1 MLLASAVVQ
10 SPLAWPEP
18 METTYHLLGPG
29 DPLPSRFK
37 RPDLTLSDRLFI
49 AAVGNLPAEVRPW
62 GSMTWLGDVF
72 RVSRPT
78 VYAIARTGR
87 AAWLPEPCAPPVPAA
102 PVTPAGAAAPPVPAA
117 PVTPAAGPQVTVS
130 ERRIQRTLLT
140 LALPGNAAIRPMQTV
155 LQAAFDQSRSVGY
168 ISALLTA
175 AGRQAGQ
182 VLAQL
187 DYRPLGRVVALRD
200 ETFFQDHPILFVV
213 EPRTGTIL
221 LGHVATDR
229 SAETWGA
236 ALLVAQDTG
245 VQLTGLVEDMG
256 RTFAKSV
263 KLAGLRLAIKKDPW
277 HVLDWARRVRR
288 DLERS
293 ALQALTAVDRLEQQ
307 LGRAWDAARFTAEYI
322 PAVAKMERLL
332 AQHDAFATCQTHLAD
347 ALEVVDWRSGEV
359 RDRAL
364 NDWLV
369 GEILQLLAAIDHP
382 SVRQF
387 LRALRRFRR
396 QLLTYLDW
404 LADLITPWRQ
414 RLVTS
419 FPTPAAQTFFER
431 TVARAWRLRQA
442 VINGQPWQRTA
453 AEAHG
458 LVDLLVADQPG
469 HRTLAE
475 DLFAVLDGTA
485 HASSLIETINGLMKT
500 FLQARQAFQSLATAQ
515 AYLNLLVLW
524 HNMRVF
530 QRGKRAGQS
539 PFQRAGIITSSDDW
553 LALLGYPAD

>member
-1 MLLASAVVQ
+1 MLLTQVATQ

-18 METTYHLLGPG
+18 METTYQLLGP
-29 DPLPSRFK
+29 DAPLPSRFK
-37 RPDLTLSDRLFI
+37 RPDLSLSDRLFI

-62 GSMTWLGDVF
+62 GSLTWLGDVF

-87 AAWLPEPCAPPVPAA
+87 AAWLPEPRVPPVPPALAA
-102 PVTPAGAAAPPVPAA
+102 TPAPAFPMA
-117 PVTPAAGPQVTVS
+117 PAAGPQVTVS

-140 LALPGNAAIRPMQTV
+140 LALPGNAALRPMQTV
-155 LQAAFDQSRSVGY
+155 LQAAFDQRRSVGY
-168 ISALLTA
+168 ISELLTT
-175 AGRQAGQ
+175 AGRRAGQ
-182 VLAQL
+182 VLTQL

-200 ETFFQDHPILFVV
+200 ETFFQAQPILLVV
-213 EPRTGTIL
+213 EPRTGMIL
-221 LGHVATDR
+221 LGHVATER

-256 RTFAKSV
+256 RTFPKSV
-263 KLAGLRLAIKKDPW
+263 QLAGLQLAIQKDPW

-293 ALQALTAVDRLEQQ
+293 ALQALATVDRLEQQ
-307 LGRAWDAARFTAEYI
+307 LGRTWDAARFTAEYR
-322 PAVAKMERLL
+322 PAVAKLERGL
-332 AQHDAFATCQTHLAD
+332 AQHDAFAQCLTHLVD

-359 RDRAL
+359 RDRTL

-369 GEILQLLAAIDHP
+369 GEILQLLAPLDHP
-382 SVRQF
+382 SVRKF
-387 LRALRRFRR
+387 RRALRRYRR

-404 LADLITPWRQ
+404 LADLIAPWRQ
-414 RLVTS
+414 RLVAS
-419 FPTPAAQTFFER
+419 LATPAAQTFFER

-442 VINGQPWQRTA
+442 VINGQPWQRAA
-453 AEAHG
+453 AEARD
-458 LVDLLVADQPG
+458 LVDILVADQPS

-485 HASSLIETINGLMKT
+485 HATSLIETINGLLKA
-500 FLQARQAFQSLATAQ
+500 FLQARQAFKNLTTAQ

-530 QRGKRAGQS
+530 QRGKRAGKS
-539 PFQRAGIITSSDDW
+539 PFQWAGITTRSDDW

>member
-1 MLLASAVVQ
+1 MLLAQAAAQ

-18 METTYHLLGPG
+18 METTYHLLGAG

-49 AAVGNLPAEVRPW
+49 AAVGNLPADVRPW

-78 VYAIARTGR
+78 VYTIARAGR
-87 AAWLPEPCAPPVPAA
+87 AAWLPEPLAP
-102 PVTPAGAAAPPVPAA
+102 PVTPAGAAATSAPPA

-155 LQAAFDQSRSVGY
+155 LQAAFDESRSVGY
-168 ISALLTA
+168 ISELLTS
-175 AGRQAGQ
+175 AGQQAGQ

-200 ETFFQDHPILFVV
+200 ETFFQEHPILFVV

-256 RTFAKSV
+256 RTFPKSV
-263 KLAGLRLAIKKDPW
+263 KLAGLRLAIQKDPW

-288 DLERS
+288 ELERS
-293 ALQALTAVDRLEQQ
+293 ALQALATVDRLEQQ
-307 LGRAWDAARFTAEYI
+307 LGRVWDDACFTAEYI

-332 AQHDAFATCQTHLAD
+332 AQHDAFAQCRAHLAD
-347 ALEVVDWRSGEV
+347 GLEVVDWRSGEV

-364 NDWLV
+364 NDWLL

-382 SVRQF
+382 SVRKF
-387 LRALRRFRR
+387 VRTLRRYRR

-404 LADLITPWRQ
+404 LAALIAPWRH
-414 RLVTS
+414 RLAAS
-419 FPTPAAQTFFER
+419 LPGPADQTFFER

-442 VINGQPWQRTA
+442 VINGQPWQRAA
-453 AEAHG
+453 AESRG
-458 LVDLLVADQPG
+458 LVDLLVADQPDQ
-469 HRTLAE
+469 RTLAE
-475 DLFAVLDGTA
+475 DLFAVLDSTP
-485 HASSLIETINGLMKT
+485 HASSLIETINGLLKA
-500 FLQARQAFQSLATAQ
+500 FLQARQAFQSPATAQ

-539 PFQRAGIITSSDDW
+539 PFQRAGITTSSADW
-553 LALLGYPAD
+553 LALLGYPAA

>member
-229 SAETWGA
+229 SA
-236 ALLVAQDTG
+236 
-245 VQLTGLVEDMG
+245 
-256 RTFAKSV
+256 
-263 KLAGLRLAIKKDPW
+263 
-277 HVLDWARRVRR
+277 
-288 DLERS
+288 
-293 ALQALTAVDRLEQQ
+293 
-307 LGRAWDAARFTAEYI
+307 
-322 PAVAKMERLL
+322 
-332 AQHDAFATCQTHLAD
+332 
-347 ALEVVDWRSGEV
+347 
-359 RDRAL
+359 
-364 NDWLV
+364 
-369 GEILQLLAAIDHP
+369 
-382 SVRQF
+382 
-387 LRALRRFRR
+387 
-396 QLLTYLDW
+396 
-404 LADLITPWRQ
+404 
-414 RLVTS
+414 
-419 FPTPAAQTFFER
+419 
-431 TVARAWRLRQA
+431 
-442 VINGQPWQRTA
+442 
-453 AEAHG
+453 
-458 LVDLLVADQPG
+458 
-469 HRTLAE
+469 
-475 DLFAVLDGTA
+475 
-485 HASSLIETINGLMKT
+485 
-500 FLQARQAFQSLATAQ
+500 
-515 AYLNLLVLW
+515 
-524 HNMRVF
+524 
-530 QRGKRAGQS
+530 
-539 PFQRAGIITSSDDW
+539 
-553 LALLGYPAD
+553 

>member
-1 MLLASAVVQ
+1 MLLAQVAAQ
-10 SPLAWPEP
+10 SPRAWPEP
-18 METTYHLLGPG
+18 IETTYQLLGAG
-29 DPLPSRFK
+29 DPLSSHFK

-49 AAVGNLPAEVRPW
+49 AAVGNLPAEMRPW

-78 VYAIARTGR
+78 VYAITRAGR
-87 AAWLPEPCAPPVPAA
+87 KAWLPELLAPGVPPAVAATTSAPTA
-102 PVTPAGAAAPPVPAA
+102 PVAAA
-117 PVTPAAGPQVTVS
+117 GSQVTVS

-140 LALPGNAAIRPMQTV
+140 LALPGNAAIRPMQAV
-155 LQAAFDQSRSVGY
+155 LQTAFDQRRSIGY
-168 ISALLTA
+168 ISELLTT
-175 AGRQAGQ
+175 AGQRAGQ

-187 DYRPLGRVVALRD
+187 DYRPLGRVIALRD
-200 ETFFQDHPILFVV
+200 ETFFQAHPILFVV

-236 ALLVAQDTG
+236 ALLVAQDSG

-256 RTFAKSV
+256 RTFPKSV
-263 KLAGLRLAIKKDPW
+263 KLAGLRLAIQKDPW
-277 HVLDWARRVRR
+277 HVLDWARRVRQE
-288 DLERS
+288 LERS
-293 ALQALTAVDRLEQQ
+293 ALQAVTTVDRLEQQ
-307 LGRAWDAARFTAEYI
+307 LGRTWDAARFTAEYI
-322 PAVAKMERLL
+322 PAVAKMARLL
-332 AQHDAFATCQTHLAD
+332 AQHDAFANCRTHLAD

-364 NDWLV
+364 NDWLL
-369 GEILQLLAAIDHP
+369 GEILRLLAAIDHP
-382 SVRQF
+382 SVRKF
-387 LRALRRFRR
+387 VRALRRYRR

-404 LADLITPWRQ
+404 LAELLAPWRH
-414 RLVTS
+414 RLAAS
-419 FPTPAAQTFFER
+419 LPAPADQAFFER
-431 TVARAWRLRQA
+431 TVAQAWRLRQA

-453 AEAHG
+453 AEARG

-485 HASSLIETINGLMKT
+485 HASSLIETINGLLKA
-500 FLQARQAFQSLATAQ
+500 FLQARQAFQSLETAQ

-524 HNMRVF
+524 HNMRIF
-530 QRGKRAGQS
+530 QRGKRAGKS
-539 PFQRAGIITSSDDW
+539 PFQWAGITTSSDDW
-553 LALLGYPAD
+553 LALLGYPAN

>member
-1 MLLASAVVQ
+1 MLPAQAAAQ

-18 METTYHLLGPG
+18 METTYQLLGA
-29 DPLPSRFK
+29 DAPLPGRFK

-49 AAVGNLPAEVRPW
+49 AAVGNLPAAVRPW

-87 AAWLPEPCAPPVPAA
+87 AAWLPEPLRS
-102 PVTPAGAAAPPVPAA
+102 PAGATAPAA
-117 PVTPAAGPQVTVS
+117 VVAAAASAAGSQVTVD

-140 LALPGNAAIRPMQTV
+140 LALPGNVAIRPMQAV
-155 LQAAFDQSRSVGY
+155 LQAAFDQRRSVGY
-168 ISALLTA
+168 ISELLTR
-175 AGRQAGQ
+175 AGQQAGQ

-187 DYRPLGRVVALRD
+187 DYRPLGRVIALRD
-200 ETFFQDHPILFVV
+200 ETFFQGQPILLLV

-221 LGHVATDR
+221 LGHVAPDR
-229 SAETWGA
+229 SADTWGA
-236 ALLVAQDTG
+236 ALLVAQDSG

-256 RTFAKSV
+256 RTFPQSV
-263 KLAGLRLAIKKDPW
+263 KLAGLRLAIQKDPW
-277 HVLDWARRVRR
+277 HVLQWARRVRR

-293 ALQALTAVDRLEQQ
+293 ALQALAAVDRLEHQ
-307 LGRAWDAARFTAEYI
+307 LGATWDAARFTAEYI

-332 AQHDAFATCQTHLAD
+332 AQHDAFAQCQMHLAD

-359 RDRAL
+359 RERAL
-364 NDWLV
+364 NDWLL

-382 SVRQF
+382 SVRPF
-387 LRALRRFRR
+387 RRALRRYRR

-404 LADLITPWRQ
+404 LADLIAPWRQ

-419 FPTPAAQTFFER
+419 LPSPADQTFFER

-442 VINGQPWQRTA
+442 VINGQPWQRAA
-453 AEAHG
+453 AEARG
-458 LVDLLVADQPG
+458 LVDLLVADQPSY
-469 HRTLAE
+469 RTLAE
-475 DLFAVLDGTA
+475 DLFAILDGTA
-485 HASSLIETINGLMKT
+485 HASSLIETINGLLKA
-500 FLQARQAFQSLATAQ
+500 FFQARQAFKNAATAQ

-539 PFQRAGIITSSDDW
+539 PFQRAGITTSSDDW

>member
-1 MLLASAVVQ
+1 MLLAQVATQ

-18 METTYHLLGPG
+18 METTYQLLGAG
-29 DPLPSRFK
+29 APLPGRFK
-37 RPDLTLSDRLFI
+37 RPDLSLSDRLFI

-87 AAWLPEPCAPPVPAA
+87 AAWLPELRVPPVPLAVAA
-102 PVTPAGAAAPPVPAA
+102 VAAAPAPAA
-117 PVTPAAGPQVTVS
+117 AVASAAGPQVTVS

-140 LALPGNAAIRPMQTV
+140 LALPGNAALRPMQTV
-155 LQAAFDQSRSVGY
+155 LQTAFDQTRSIGY
-168 ISALLTA
+168 ISELLTT

-200 ETFFQDHPILFVV
+200 ETFFHGQPLLLMV

-221 LGHVATDR
+221 LGHIATER

-236 ALLVAQDTG
+236 ALLVAQDSG

-256 RTFAKSV
+256 RTFPQSV
-263 KLAGLRLAIKKDPW
+263 QLAGLRLAIQKDPW
-277 HVLDWARRVRR
+277 HVLNWARRVRR
-288 DLERS
+288 DVERS

-307 LGRAWDAARFTAEYI
+307 LGRTWDAARFTAEYI
-322 PAVAKMERLL
+322 PAVAKLERLL
-332 AQHDAFATCQTHLAD
+332 AQHDAFAQCQTHLAD

-359 RDRAL
+359 RARAL
-364 NDWLV
+364 NDWLL
-369 GEILQLLAAIDHP
+369 GEILQLLAAIEHP
-382 SVRQF
+382 GVRKF
-387 LRALRRFRR
+387 RRALRRYRR

-404 LADLITPWRQ
+404 LADLIAPWRQ
-414 RLVTS
+414 RLAAS
-419 FPTPAAQTFFER
+419 LATPAAQTGFER

-442 VINGQPWQRTA
+442 VINGQPWQRA
-453 AEAHG
+453 AAAARE
-458 LVDLLVADQPG
+458 LVDGLVADQP
-469 HRTLAE
+469 RQRALAD

-485 HASSLIETINGLMKT
+485 HASSLIETINGLLKA
-500 FLQARQAFQSLATAQ
+500 FLQARQAFKNLTTAQ

-539 PFQRAGIITSSDDW
+539 PFQWAGITTRSADW